1 MRYLEVRR
9 HSKRE
14 NPGQRLSQ
22 WGVDLARRVGEDLG
36 PFDQVVTSPLPR
48 CIETAIA
55 MGFAVNTTIEDLAGD
70 DGLGESFPCM
80 SEIDWEAGYDGFV
93 HCLKT
98 LAPLAAFVEKQAKL
112 WRTIVEAVPEG
123 GRALLVGHGGAFL
136 DGAAVFCFPHRC
148 AGRRE
153 RALRARRR
161 RLEQHGP
168 VLCQKSAHGH
178 AALR

>member
-14 NPGQRLSQ
+14 NPGQHLSQ

-48 CIETAIA
+48 CIETAIT
-55 MGFAVNTTIEDLAGD
+55 MGFAVNTTIEELAGD

-80 SEIDWEAGYDGFV
+80 SEIDWEAGYAGFAY
-93 HCLKT
+93 CLKT

-136 DGAAVFCFPHRC
+136 DGAAVFCLPEDDHRAWGAVSSYC
-148 AGRRE
+148 EGVRLHFEAGKFTQAE
-153 RALRARRR
+153 ILR
-161 RLEQHGP
+161 
-168 VLCQKSAHGH
+168 VK
-178 AALR
+178 